1 MLLLSRLS
9 LIPGY
14 VWNKFFVE
22 SPESVKECFVAN
34 SKISNDLTLLW
45 SKNGIIVIFI
55 TLIPTFIWLYF
66 LFSDDKKRKSVMAAI
81 FAGGIMTVI
90 PLLLMQKLFASFPCT
105 NFLEMIPDKVPSI
118 VLASVIITFILAGL
132 EEVFKQFILRFVDEK
147 YLLVQTVND
156 SVKFS
161 MVAAL
166 GFSFMENVYPYFFRV
181 VASGQ
186 YKELMSMFLLRSIV
200 TSAMHITVSGIFG
213 YHYGVSKFA
222 IDFREQSNWEG
233 NKLYFAK
240 FLNKY
245 FGVAQSKA
253 YKEQRIFYG
262 LLLSMGIH
270 GIFNNLA
277 GFGYIAPAL
286 VLVIASFIYLILL
299 LKRKAGNLIM
309 TNDISIQQSLMP
321 KKDEDVI
328 TELASMWFNEKRYV
342 DVIRICERLLQHDPN
357 NNVIKLFRE
366 KAIDQLEGNDPY
378 KKALSAVLSSNQG
391 AIDNS
396 QISRWITLQKNSGK
410 GLVENFQDTPEFRK
424 FLEDERLKK
433 EKAGSFKLDLG

>member
-1 MLLLSRLS
+1 MALLSRLS
-9 LIPGY
+9 LLPGY
-14 VWNKFFVE
+14 LWNKFFVE
-22 SPESVKECFVAN
+22 SPEAVAQCFVTN
-34 SKISNDLTLLW
+34 SKISNDLTQLF
-45 SKNGIIVIFI
+45 SKSGVIVIFI

-66 LFSDDKKRKSVMAAI
+66 LFSDDKKRKSVITFI

-105 NFLEMIPDKVPSI
+105 NFLEMIPEKIPSI
-118 VLASVIITFILAGL
+118 AIATVVITFILAML
-132 EEVFKQFILRFVDEK
+132 EEIFKQLFLRFIDEK

-156 SVKFS
+156 SVKFA
-161 MVAAL
+161 MIAAL

-181 VASGQ
+181 IASGQ
-186 YKELMSMFLLRSIV
+186 YKDFMSMFLIRSLF

-240 FLNKY
+240 FLNRY

-262 LLLSMGIH
+262 LLIAMGIH
-270 GIFNNLA
+270 GLFNSLV
-277 GFGYIAPAL
+277 GFGLVAPAL
-286 VLVIASFIYLILL
+286 ILVIISFSYLMLL
-299 LKRKAGNLIM
+299 LKRKAGNLIL
-309 TNDISIQQSLMP
+309 TNDISNGPSIMA

-328 TELASMWFNEKRYV
+328 TELAGMWFNEKRYV
-342 DVIRICERLLQHDPN
+342 DVIHICERLLQHDPN

-378 KKALSAVLSSNQG
+378 KKALSTILSSNQG
-391 AIDNS
+391 AADTS
-396 QISRWITLQKNSGK
+396 QISRWIELQKDK
-410 GLVENFQDTPEFRK
+410 GRGVPENFQNTPEYRK
-424 FLEDERLKK
+424 FIEEERLKK
-433 EKAGSFKLDLG
+433 EKADSFKLDLG